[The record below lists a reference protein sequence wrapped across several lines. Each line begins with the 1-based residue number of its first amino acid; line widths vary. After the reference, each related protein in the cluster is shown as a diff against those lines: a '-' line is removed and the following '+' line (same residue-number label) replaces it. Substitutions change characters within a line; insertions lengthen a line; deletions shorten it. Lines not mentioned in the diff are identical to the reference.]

1 MSADNLIAFLS
12 TVAARADILDGLVT
26 RSKEEV
32 IEIAAD
38 FGLPFSEAEFDSVI
52 WDLEVQLAARRGDPF
67 DAQFGLWQMMWGQYY
82 LEYIVS
88 DLLPSLE
95 ETGLIPGRSQA

>member
-1 MSADNLIAFLS
+1 VSADNLLGFLR
-12 TVAARADILDGLVT
+12 TVAARADLLDGLVT

-32 IEIAAD
+32 IAAAAD
-38 FGLPFSEAEFDSVI
+38 LGLPFSEEEFDSVI

-67 DAQFGLWQMMWGQYY
+67 DAQFGLWQTMWGQYY

-95 ETGLIPGRSQA
+95 EAGLIPGGSQA